1 MKKKVE
7 NKDPKMPKIKIVKSL
22 DKYKGK
28 ILFETTFA
36 KAQETL
42 KNVKLPDSLIES
54 KKSA

>member
-1 MKKKVE
+1 MKKV
-7 NKDPKMPKIKIVKSL
+7 KDALKMPQITIVKSL

-42 KNVKLPDSLIES
+42 KNVKLPDSLLKSKES
-54 KKSA
+54 A

>member
-1 MKKKVE
+1 MKKAKAA
-7 NKDPKMPKIKIVKSL
+7 PKMPKIKIVKSL

-54 KKSA
+54 KESA